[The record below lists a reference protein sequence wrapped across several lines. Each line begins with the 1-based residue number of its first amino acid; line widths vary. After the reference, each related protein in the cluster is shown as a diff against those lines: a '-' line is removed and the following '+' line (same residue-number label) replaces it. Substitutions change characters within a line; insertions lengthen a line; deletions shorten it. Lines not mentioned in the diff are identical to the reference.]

1 MSTDVFKIT
10 VKIAARTIQLN
21 IPRAEEEKFR
31 NAARR
36 LNNLIA
42 FYREKYAEIAENDN
56 ELILLMSAF
65 HLGVDFFGESERKD
79 IFPLL
84 EKIANL
90 GSEIDEHLDLSK

>member
-1 MSTDVFKIT
+1 MSEDVFKIT

-42 FYREKYAEIAENDN
+42 LYRAKYTEVAESDY
-56 ELILLMSAF
+56 ELILLMSAL
-65 HLGVDFFGESERKD
+65 HLGVDFFGEIERKD
-79 IFPLL
+79 MLPLL
-84 EKIANL
+84 EKIEQWGN
-90 GSEIDEHLDLSK
+90 EIDESLDCSK

>member
-1 MSTDVFKIT
+1 MQGDTFKIT

-21 IPRAEEEKFR
+21 IPRADEEKFR

-42 FYREKYAEIAENDN
+42 YYRKKYSEIAESDN

-65 HLGVDFFGESERKD
+65 HLGVDFFEESERND
-79 IFPLL
+79 MFPLL
-84 EKIANL
+84 EKL
-90 GSEIDEHLDLSK
+90 EKMGDEIDERLDLSK

>member
-1 MSTDVFKIT
+1 MPADVFKIT

-36 LNNLIA
+36 LNNLID
-42 FYREKYAEIAENDN
+42 FYRKKYAEIAEKDN
-56 ELILLMSAF
+56 ELILLMSAL

-79 IFPLL
+79 MLPLL
-84 EKIANL
+84 KKIEDL
-90 GSEIDEHLDLSK
+90 GSEIDEHLDFSK